1 MIVLLLSLRGDLS
14 KISSTISLILLKSN
28 IYSRN
33 NNCNLLMKATQQHL
47 RKAYLMLLMIVAVLG
62 CSLTFSKFL

>member
-1 MIVLLLSLRGDLS
+1 
-14 KISSTISLILLKSN
+14 
-28 IYSRN
+28 
-33 NNCNLLMKATQQHL
+33 MKATAQHL